1 MKPLVGL
8 RCGVPSKTFTHT
20 VHVEASP
27 AEVWAALQR
36 LETWAHLGPIESV
49 DNEIR
54 SDDGTLQGFRWY
66 ANAAG
71 RTIDGTATTSDAT
84 THERFSLDLD
94 AGEVGGSLVT
104 ELAEDSS
111 TRVTVTLDIASKG
124 PLVALFFPAI
134 AEAIGKGF
142 PSQVEEMAAAL

>member
-1 MKPLVGL
+1 
-8 RCGVPSKTFTHT
+8 VPSRAFTHT
-20 VHVEASP
+20 VHVDASP

-49 DNEIR
+49 DDEIR
-54 SDDGTLQGFRWY
+54 SDDGILQGFRWY

-71 RTIDGTATTSDAT
+71 RTIDGTATTVDAAT
-84 THERFSLDLD
+84 NERFSLDLD
-94 AGEVGGSLVT
+94 AGEVSGSLVT
-104 ELAEDSS
+104 ELAADAS
-111 TRVTVTLDIASKG
+111 TRITVTLDIESKG

-134 AEAIGKGF
+134 AEAIGNGF